1 MAVFSAVGVGALVA
15 AALVL
20 AFLVP
25 ADPGLVRI
33 TLLGV
38 TAASA
43 AATLLLRRRRPVSA
57 AAIAAGTALLCL
69 LVIALFV
76 RWLPPQELLLAAA
89 AAVAGLAVGLG
100 VAGFGLRLRPW
111 VSAAMLLAPI
121 SAALA
126 AGGLADRPWWADV
139 ALVAAIA
146 VAAAGRWAARR
157 WQGEQ
162 PGGLPFGVERALLGL
177 GAAVALLLA
186 VATTFWLA
194 TDSDERSPLAAG
206 LMLAIPAA
214 AWLHGTK
221 PDVGWRRVAGMVAVL
236 APVVLVLGLRG
247 DGLLATAA
255 AGLGWIALALLSSL
269 PALRAGRWSG
279 LLQGGWVAA
288 LLLTLPAV
296 GYLLLGAGEGSGRRL
311 DDVAGFDVLMLG
323 WELPAAGFAAAGL
336 VIAAAQCA
344 IAATLPPAR
353 FGRMPDPTG
362 APLPELAVIRL
373 SGWLWPWLALAG
385 LAATV
390 ALPLW
395 PLEVSVLLL
404 LALALAAG
412 LVAWRVG
419 EQLPPVRA
427 AGRTGGGLL
436 IIVAVLASWD
446 SRPLTLTAGALAVLL
461 AIGWTQLVP
470 RAGRP
475 VLAGLAYGYAL
486 TLLGFAL
493 HWYPL
498 GWPAGEWTPVAG
510 LLAVAASL
518 VSLSVLAVTPRLAA
532 LRPPRPGPPSGPA
545 AAGPASPPPDQ
556 PTPPGLS
563 SATGFTL
570 LGLGLV
576 PWLLAV
582 LTVLED
588 RTWWAAAAATGILA
602 VELAVTARRRPQ
614 PSWLRVIAAASLL
627 PTVGIWLVNA
637 GGMLIPT
644 SGSPILLPIVAA
656 LAAFTAITAAYWAGR
671 IERFDA
677 RAARPIR
684 GAFEGGAL
692 LTALAA
698 VGLAIVLPAT
708 GPTTTLVVCAILAAG
723 GSVVA
728 TQPDRRW
735 VWWLVALAASGVLW
749 SALVLFDVGLVEAY
763 TLPIGVAAAIVGLL
777 LTRRRPRWWT
787 LVAAGLQLSLLPSW
801 LLAAT
806 GRDLLLRAAA
816 LTAAALGLAAI
827 ALLARR
833 PFETRP
839 SGDLRDRRIG
849 DRRGADRRWQRWV
862 LASGLLVAGTAPL
875 LVAAR
880 SSGRIRPVD
889 PLLERLLAGLAGAP
903 LAGFAWVVATALVS
917 AGMLALAGQLVRW
930 ATAGQARWRPVAAS
944 WRFAPALT
952 VVAAGFALAV
962 RPGQPVVLAM
972 WLACLGFLAI
982 TVVATR
988 LRLRGRVILPPV
1000 WYVWLLALGVGIAG
1014 WSLRQLRV
1022 EFHALP
1028 LGLTLLACGVLAW
1041 RAAGR
1046 ATQSLPDR
1054 SWPIGQTDPTVA
1066 ILPGVLATLGPS
1078 TLAISTD
1085 PQTWRAILVLVLALA
1100 ALLVGARKL
1109 WRPCMVTGIVDLAV
1123 AVLLVFV
1130 ARRGSIDAIPWLIA
1144 LVSAGGVLLGLAVYS
1159 ERRQHSTAAKPQ

>member
-33 TLLGV
+33 ALLGV
-38 TAASA
+38 TVASG
-43 AATLLLRRRRPVSA
+43 AATLVLRRRRPVSA

-76 RWLPPQELLLAAA
+76 RWLPPSELLLTAA
-89 AAVAGLAVGLG
+89 AAVAGLAVALTA
-100 VAGFGLRLRPW
+100 AGFGLRLRPW
-111 VSAAMLLAPI
+111 VSAGILLAPI

-126 AGGLADRPWWADV
+126 AWGLVDRLWWAEA

-146 VAAAGRWAARR
+146 LAAAGRRAARR
-157 WQGEQ
+157 WQGDQ
-162 PGGLPFGVERALLGL
+162 PVGLPFPVERALLGL
-177 GAAVALLLA
+177 GAAGVLVLA
-186 VATTFWLA
+186 VGTAFALA
-194 TDSDERSPLAAG
+194 TDSGEPSPLAAV
-206 LMLAIPAA
+206 LMLATAA
-214 AWLHGTK
+214 ATWLHGAE
-221 PDVGWRRVAGMVAVL
+221 PDAGWRRTAGMVAVL

-247 DGLLATAA
+247 DGLVATAA
-255 AGLGWIALALLSSL
+255 AGLGWILLALLSSL
-269 PALRAGRWSG
+269 PALREGRWSG
-279 LLQGGWVAA
+279 LLKGGWTAA
-288 LLLTLPAV
+288 LLLTLPAF
-296 GYLLLGAGEGSGRRL
+296 GYLLGNAVRGSGRRL
-311 DDVAGFDVLMLG
+311 DDVGGFEVLMLG

-336 VIAAAQCA
+336 LIAAAQCA
-344 IAATLPPAR
+344 VATALPPAR
-353 FGRMPDPTG
+353 FGRAPDEQD
-362 APLPELAVIRL
+362 AREPEVTRL
-373 SGWLWPWLALAG
+373 SSWLGPWLALAG
-385 LAATV
+385 LAVVA
-390 ALPLW
+390 ALPAW

-404 LALALAAG
+404 LALALGAG

-419 EQLPPVRA
+419 DRLRPVRT

-436 IIVAVLASWD
+436 ILAAVLASWD
-446 SRPLTLTAGALAVLL
+446 SRPLTLVAGGLAVLL
-461 AIGWTQLVP
+461 VIGWTQVVP
-470 RAGRP
+470 RPGRP
-475 VLAGLAYGYAL
+475 LLAGLAYAYAL

-498 GWPAGEWTPVAG
+498 GWAAGEWAPVAG

-518 VSLSVLAVTPRLAA
+518 VSLGVLAATPRLSLHTAG
-532 LRPPRPGPPSGPA
+532 RGPVPA
-545 AAGPASPPPDQ
+545 PASPVAAAPPAGR
-556 PTPPGLS
+556 PGRAGLS
-563 SATGFTL
+563 PATGFTL

-576 PWLLAV
+576 PWALAV
-582 LTVLED
+582 LTVLDD
-588 RTWWAAAAATGILA
+588 RTWWAAAAAAGMLV

-614 PSWLRVIAAASLL
+614 PSWLRVLAAAGLL

-644 SGSPILLPIVAA
+644 SGSPILLPVVAA

-677 RAARPIR
+677 RAAGPIR
-684 GAFEGGAL
+684 AALEVGAL

-698 VGLAIVLPAT
+698 VGLAVVLPAT

-723 GSVVA
+723 AAVVA

-735 VWWLVALAASGVLW
+735 AWWLAALAASGLLW
-749 SALVLFDVGLVEAY
+749 STLVLFEVGLVEAY
-763 TLPIGVAAAIVGLL
+763 TLPIGAAAVVVGLL
-777 LTRRRPRWWT
+777 LARRRPRWWA

-806 GRDLLLRAAA
+806 GRELLLRAAA
-816 LTAAALGLAAI
+816 LTGG
-827 ALLARR
+827 ALLLAVVALATRQRTAAR
-833 PFETRP
+833 
-839 SGDLRDRRIG
+839 
-849 DRRGADRRWQRWV
+849 QRWV
-862 LASGLLVAGTAPL
+862 LAGGLLVAGTAPL
-875 LVAAR
+875 LVAVR
-880 SSGRIRPVD
+880 SSGRARPID
-889 PLLERLLAGLAGAP
+889 PLLERLLAGLAGDP
-903 LAGFAWVVATALVS
+903 LTGFAWVVATALVS
-917 AGMLALAGQLVRW
+917 AGLLALAGQLVRW
-930 ATAGQARWRPVAAS
+930 ATADRARWRGATAS

-952 VVAAGFALAV
+952 VAALGFVLAV
-962 RPGQPVVLAM
+962 RPGQPVVVAM
-972 WLACLGFLAI
+972 WLACVALLAL
-982 TVVATR
+982 TLVSTG

-1014 WSLRQLRV
+1014 WSLRELRV

-1046 ATQSLPDR
+1046 GAALPDR
-1054 SWPIGQTDPTVA
+1054 SWPIGQVDPTRA

-1078 TLAISTD
+1078 TLAIGTD

-1100 ALLVGARKL
+1100 ALLVGARRL

-1130 ARRGSIDAIPWLIA
+1130 ARRGAIDAIPWLIA

-1159 ERRQHSTAAKPQ
+1159 ERRQHTVKP